1 MATVERYR
9 VKCAARFLC
18 MSCEADVR
26 NRHPGHRTLMIRFNL
41 AADKAVDEA
50 PEYQEILKLRQFHS
64 DVFLSLIEEVD
75 HASLQN

>member
-1 MATVERYR
+1 
-9 VKCAARFLC
+9 
-18 MSCEADVR
+18 
-26 NRHPGHRTLMIRFNL
+26 MIEFESL
-41 AADKAVDEA
+41 AAAKAVDEA